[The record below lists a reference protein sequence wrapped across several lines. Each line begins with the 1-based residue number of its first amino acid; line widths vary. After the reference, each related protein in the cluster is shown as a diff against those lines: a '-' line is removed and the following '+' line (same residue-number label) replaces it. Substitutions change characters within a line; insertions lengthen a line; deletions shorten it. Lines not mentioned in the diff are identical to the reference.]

1 MSAAFTKIFRLVGL
15 VTVVTMVATGCS
27 APSYRYLG
35 DKTSGVIVQI
45 PKSWKVIESSE
56 MLAVT
61 ANRVPQA
68 DTAVL
73 SRWLY
78 GFSADKTAVGE
89 TVLLLGGTTPSGMVR
104 SRYFLNSEIDGKGW
118 SVTNLLNALNDM
130 AILPG
135 GGNISSR
142 QGGGVYTD
150 SGINGVRYTLEITY
164 PDGKMTVQ
172 YVVAVDILHGQMN
185 TLIIGCSSA
194 CYSTWSAEIN
204 RVADSFTV
212 MPPKP

>member
-1 MSAAFTKIFRLVGL
+1 MNTARTKVSRLFGCIAVLAMIGS
-15 VTVVTMVATGCS
+15 GCS
-27 APSYRYLG
+27 APSNQYLG

-45 PKSWKVIESSE
+45 PKTWKVIESSE

-68 DTAVL
+68 DTAAL

-78 GFSADKTAVGE
+78 GFSADETAVGE
-89 TVLLLGGTTPSGMVR
+89 TVLQLGGTTPSGMVR

-118 SVTNLLNALNDM
+118 TVTNLLNALNDM

-164 PDGKMTVQ
+164 PDGKMTIQ
-172 YVVAVDILHGQMN
+172 YVVAVDILHGQLN
-185 TLIIGCSSA
+185 TLIIGCSSE

>member
-1 MSAAFTKIFRLVGL
+1 MRSALTRIGRVLGCTAVLALVS
-15 VTVVTMVATGCS
+15 TGCS
-27 APSYRYLG
+27 APSNQYLG
-35 DKTSGVIVQI
+35 DQTSGVIVQI
-45 PKSWKVIESSE
+45 PKSWKVIESAE

-68 DTAVL
+68 DTAAL

-78 GFSADKTAVGE
+78 GFSADSTAVGE
-89 TVLLLGGTTPSGMVR
+89 TILQLGGTKPSGMVR
-104 SRYFLNSEIDGKGW
+104 SRYFLNSEIDGRGW
-118 SVTNLLNALNDM
+118 TVTNLLNSLNDM

-142 QGGGVYTD
+142 QGGGVYTN
-150 SGINGVRYTLEITY
+150 SGVNGVRYTLELTF

-172 YVVAVDILHGQMN
+172 YVAVVDILHGQLN
-185 TLIIGCSSA
+185 TLIIGCSSE
-194 CYSTWSAEIN
+194 CYSIWSAEIN
-204 RVADSFTV
+204 RVAESFTV